1 MPQRFYDYGVHTRN
15 AMYQTITTVGD
26 VEEGPITLPEPETNI
41 LEIVAQN
48 HKNIFI
54 EGRNNG
60 ADNTVTQKIYGT
72 RKWNASVP
80 ATGNAFWTVTGNHW
94 EVVNTQAAINITT
107 NATPVELVDKGYT
120 YLVVTG
126 DGPTGVQSSGT
137 FTLVGTL
144 AGDTVDVNGL
154 TYTAVA
160 GAKSNNTEFSID
172 GTDNADAADLADSIT
187 NDVRVGTDEATLDQ
201 TATAVATNVVTITCT
216 TKEADGDNILL
227 NESTAGVRIT
237 KSGANLTGGI
247 DDTSSYIARAHLTQ
261 L

>member
-48 HKNIFI
+48 HKNVFI
-54 EGRNNG
+54 EGRNDG

-94 EVVNTQAAINITT
+94 EVVDTQAAIAVTT

-126 DGPTGVQSSGT
+126 DGPTGSVATVDFT
-137 FTLVGTL
+137 FATAI
-144 AGDTVDVNGL
+144 AGDIITLNGL
-154 TYTAVA
+154 TFTAVA
-160 GAKSNNTEFSID
+160 GSKAGDFTKFSID
-172 GTDNADAADLADSIT
+172 TGNNETALDFADSVT
-187 NDVRVGTDEATLDQ
+187 NDVRTGITEALITT
-201 TATAVATNVVTITCT
+201 TATSSLAVATVVSVQ
-216 TKEADGDNILL
+216 KEADANNVD
-227 NESTAGVRIT
+227 STEDT
-237 KSGANLTGGI
+237 GATTIVASAATLTGGI